1 MKKAI
6 RVKISA
12 GAGVKGL
19 AKFLVDEKAYE
30 IYKKACPGRVVL
42 IESLL
47 LDSYKNEKYQVLF
60 HSKRFNDNQVVL
72 SSPFDIYVDA
82 EKNKHVL
89 LESLL
94 LEAEKDERYNV
105 FFNSF
110 NEQHSDTEE
119 IKELEVF
126 DPADEDEEDTE
137 GEELI
142 FTMLEEESEKDDEW

>member
-12 GAGVKGL
+12 GAGIKGL
-19 AKFLVDEKAYE
+19 AKFLVDEKAYKV
-30 IYKKACPGRVVL
+30 YKKANSGRVAL

-47 LDSYKNEKYQVLF
+47 IDSYKNEKYQVLF
-60 HSKRFNDNQVVL
+60 HSKRFNEKKSALN
-72 SSPFDIYVDA
+72 SPFDIYIDA
-82 EKNKHVL
+82 EKNKHIL

-110 NEQHSDTEE
+110 YKQHSVTKE
-119 IKELEVF
+119 IKDLKVF
-126 DPADEDEEDTE
+126 DHSNEED
-137 GEELI
+137 EELI
-142 FTMLEEESEKDDEW
+142 FSMIEEEVEKDDKW